1 MKAQLGMTNAPYY
14 YGESEP
20 SDDKDNLY
28 VDIVE
33 ENELVGPLS

>member
-1 MKAQLGMTNAPYY
+1 MANAPYY

-20 SDDKDNLY
+20 SDDQDNLY

-33 ENELVGPLS
+33 KMS

>member
-1 MKAQLGMTNAPYY
+1 MTFAPYY